1 MTHINRN
8 PVENQIFDW
17 TAPFVPL
24 GVNQPGLVKDVCLY
38 M

>member
-1 MTHINRN
+1 MTHINRS

-24 GVNQPGLVKDVCLY
+24 GVNTAVQAVSVKQI
-38 M
+38 